1 MTLNAAVSAVP
12 TLLIIWAS
20 LVACF
25 VGLLTYRGQ
34 LTRYEDDQLFLA
46 ENNPDGQQQQ
56 YDIVRR
62 VNQVQPFVRIFGV
75 AAGAMTAGIVGI
87 WVADAWTSYLHIVGL
102 RRPPSLS
109 GRFRTAR
116 PLRSSTSTDRRPC
129 RTRAQ
134 MLAWRCLWCSTCS
147 NVTARSPT
155 LGIR

>member
-1 MTLNAAVSAVP
+1 MTLNTAVSAVP

-62 VNQVQPFVRIFGV
+62 VNQVQPYVRIFGA
-75 AAGAMTAGIVGI
+75 AAGVLTAGIVGI
-87 WVADAWTSYLHIVGL
+87 WVADAL
-102 RRPPSLS
+102 RVLN
-109 GRFRTAR
+109 F
-116 PLRSSTSTDRRPC
+116 
-129 RTRAQ
+129 
-134 MLAWRCLWCSTCS
+134 
-147 NVTARSPT
+147 
-155 LGIR
+155 